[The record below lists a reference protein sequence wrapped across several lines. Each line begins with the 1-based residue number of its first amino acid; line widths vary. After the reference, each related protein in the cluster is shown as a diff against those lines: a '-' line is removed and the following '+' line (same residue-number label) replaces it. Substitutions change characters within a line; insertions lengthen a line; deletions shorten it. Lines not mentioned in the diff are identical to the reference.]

1 LGTADEPLKLPDLL
15 AVMAHELKS
24 PVVTI
29 QATAQSL
36 RAGYF
41 GELSPEQHEGVATL
55 LRNSQYL
62 EDILQGFIDLSMIEL
77 DALEFRGARVDLAR
91 EVVAEVLAS
100 HVYQANLKAMPMV
113 TACADVP
120 PIVGDANLLRIA
132 LGNLIS
138 NAIKYGQAG
147 SEIRVG
153 VSRDGDHATLSVH
166 NQGVGISED
175 DIDTRLFGRFQ
186 RLRQAGTE
194 GVKGSGLGLYLCKR
208 IVEAQGGRIEAESR
222 PGVYA
227 EFRIR
232 LKLA

>member
-1 LGTADEPLKLPDLL
+1 
-15 AVMAHELKS
+15 MAHELMS

-29 QATAQSL
+29 QTTAQCL

-41 GELSPEQHEGVATL
+41 GELSPEQQEGVATL
-55 LRNSQYL
+55 LRNCQYL
-62 EDILQGFIDLSMIEL
+62 EDMLQGYVDLSMIEL
-77 DALEFRGARVDLAR
+77 DALDFRGARVDLAR

-100 HVYQANLKAMPMV
+100 HGYQANLKAMPIV
-113 TACADVP
+113 TACAEVP
-120 PIVGDANLLRIA
+120 PIIGDASLLRIV

-153 VSRDGDHATLSVH
+153 VSRDGDHATLSVYNH
-166 NQGVGISED
+166 GVGISQG

-186 RLRQAGTE
+186 RLRHAGTE
-194 GVKGSGLGLYLCKR
+194 GVKGSGIGLYLCKR
-208 IVEAQGGRIEAESR
+208 IVEAHGGRIEADSV

-232 LKLA
+232 LNLA

>member
-1 LGTADEPLKLPDLL
+1 MADEASKLPDLL

-24 PVVTI
+24 PAATI
-29 QATAQSL
+29 HTTAQSL

-62 EDILQGFIDLSMIEL
+62 EDILQGYIDLSMIEL
-77 DALEFRGARVDLAR
+77 DALEFRGVRVDLAR
-91 EVVAEVLAS
+91 DVVAEVLVS
-100 HVYQANLKAMPMV
+100 HGYQARLKAMPIV
-113 TACADVP
+113 TACAEVP
-120 PIVGDANLLRIA
+120 PIIGDANLLRIA

-138 NAIKYGQAG
+138 NAIKYGRAG
-147 SEIRVG
+147 SEIRVR
-153 VSRDGDHATLSVH
+153 VSRDGDHAILSVH
-166 NQGVGISED
+166 NEGVGISRG

-208 IVEAQGGRIEAESR
+208 IVEAHGGGIEVDSR
-222 PGVYA
+222 PGVHA